1 MTVLRLAPRL
11 TPQKAQARKELE
23 ALAVEAAF
31 TAAITIAD
39 VNATM
44 LKHLPGDTHIAVA
57 WSFWNDLV
65 EAVYARDS
73 VPVDSGDP
81 EDELARDAEQS
92 YVDAAFQKVGL

>member
-1 MTVLRLAPRL
+1 MTVLRLHQFTPR
-11 TPQKAQARKELE
+11 QKTAREALE

-31 TAAITIAD
+31 TAAITVAD
-39 VNATM
+39 VQAHM
-44 LKHLPGDTHIAVA
+44 LKHLPGETHIAVA

-92 YVDAAFQKVGL
+92 YVDAAFRKVGL